1 MFPRLL
7 RLASL
12 ALLLGAVFPVCA
24 GAQQSSVKV
33 DATVST
39 FRATN
44 NDLVYKI
51 SYSYDFVARR
61 TVFIDNVG
69 LVPARGRLA
78 YFSYDSNIIFRESR
92 AERVLLAVSLLGRDV
107 YTSVGPAPDF
117 PDESDFP
124 KSYRS
129 GVWVFS
135 SSFQIITNDV
145 LNKAFP
151 SGYKAYSAN
160 NLNYSQ
166 TTFTRL
172 RNLPVNLVGEIAVLV
187 SHPYDVRNKTFEYH
201 IQFLVREKRIQSA
214 KWRYESS
221 DETRQAAEAFIDNLI
236 QKLEEEAKR
245 SK

>member
-1 MFPRLL
+1 M
-7 RLASL
+7 LAIL
-12 ALLLGAVFPVCA
+12 ALLLVASLPAYA
-24 GAQQSSVKV
+24 GAQQDSAKI

-39 FRATN
+39 FRTSN
-44 NDLVYKI
+44 NELVYKI
-51 SYSYDFVARR
+51 SYSYDFVARS

-78 YFSYDSNIIFRESR
+78 YFSYDSNITFRESR
-92 AERVLLAVSLLGRDV
+92 VERELLIVSLLGRGV

-129 GVWVFS
+129 GIWVFS
-135 SSFQIITNDV
+135 SSFQIVTNDV
-145 LNKAFP
+145 LNQAFP

-166 TTFTRL
+166 TTFARL
-172 RNLPVNLVGEIAVLV
+172 RNLPVNLIGEIAILV
-187 SHPYDVRNKTFEYH
+187 SHPYDVRDKKFEYH

-221 DETRQAAEAFIDNLI
+221 DETRQAAEVFIDNLI
-236 QKLEEEAKR
+236 RKLELEAKR
-245 SK
+245 NK